1 MCSLYKPKFTT
12 KKPTFVAPKK
22 DSIMAEPTE
31 NISKQAP
38 FQTRRRGNLSANA
51 DFVDYGK
58 LPPQAKDLEE
68 AVLGALMLEKDA
80 IDTVAD
86 ILKPDSFYVEAHQ
99 VIYRAIVQLY
109 RNNEPIDMLT
119 VVTRLRQNGELEKIG
134 GPYYVAQLTN
144 KVASAANIEFH
155 ARIVAQKYIQRELIT
170 SSTEIIRD
178 AYEDTTDVF
187 ELLDKAET
195 SIMNISENNIKKAS
209 EDIASIIKK
218 EMDELNVRIHSDEHL
233 NGVSSG
239 FRELDKFTGG
249 WQKSDL
255 IIVAARPGMGK
266 TAFTLALARNS
277 AVDHKK
283 PVAIFS
289 LEMSSGQL
297 VQRMISMET
306 EISAE
311 KIRRGDMKEYEL
323 LQLTSKLDNLGKA
336 QIFIDDTPGINL
348 FELRSKVRK
357 LHQKHGISLLVIDY
371 LQLMSG
377 SHDGKGGGN
386 REQEISQ
393 ISRGLK
399 SLAKELNIPIIA
411 LSQLSRATETRGGDK
426 KPLLSDLRESGA
438 IEQDADIVIFLYR
451 GEYYGIE
458 TDSEGNSSK
467 GIAEIILAKHRNGQL
482 GTVKAKFIN
491 HLAKFAD
498 MHDIV
503 TDEQIAIENNGNKQ
517 IFKKFSSRMND
528 PQQDSGNIDASR
540 SHKTDD
546 FDDDSPPF

>member
-1 MCSLYKPKFTT
+1 
-12 KKPTFVAPKK
+12 
-22 DSIMAEPTE
+22 MAEPLENTRQTSFTARRKTNLGGNTE
-31 NISKQAP
+31 
-38 FQTRRRGNLSANA
+38 
-51 DFVDYGK
+51 FVDYGK

-68 AVLGALMLEKDA
+68 AVLGALMLENDA

-86 ILKPDSFYVEAHQ
+86 ILKPESFYVEAHQ
-99 VIYRAIVQLY
+99 VIYRAIRELY
-109 RNNEPIDMLT
+109 QSNSPIDMLT
-119 VVTRLRQNGELEKIG
+119 VVARLRQNGDLEKIG
-134 GPYYVAQLTN
+134 GPYYIAQLTN
-144 KVASAANIEFH
+144 KVASAANIEYH
-155 ARIVAQKYIQRELIT
+155 ARIVAQKYIQRELIA

-187 ELLDKAET
+187 ELLDRAET
-195 SIMNISENNIKKAS
+195 NVMNISENNIKKAS
-209 EDIASIIKK
+209 EDIATIIKK
-218 EMDELNVRIHSDEHL
+218 EMEELNVRINSDEHL

-239 FRELDKFTGG
+239 FRELDKYTGG
-249 WQKSDL
+249 WQKTDL
-255 IIVAARPGMGK
+255 IIVGARPGMGK
-266 TAFTLALARNS
+266 TAFTLALARNA
-277 AVDHKK
+277 AVDHQK

-311 KIRRGDMKEYEL
+311 KIRRGDMQQYEL
-323 LQLTSKLDNLGKA
+323 LQLTSKLDKLQDAK
-336 QIFIDDTPGINL
+336 IFIDDTPGINL

-357 LHQKHGISLLVIDY
+357 LKQKHDIQMLVIDY

-377 SHDGKGGGN
+377 AHDGKTGN

-399 SLAKELNIPIIA
+399 GLAKELQIPVIA
-411 LSQLSRATETRGGDK
+411 LSQLSRSVETRGGTK

-438 IEQDADIVIFLYR
+438 IEQDADLIIFLYR
-451 GEYYGIE
+451 GEYYGLE
-458 TDSEGNSSK
+458 TDEEGTSTK
-467 GIAEIILAKHRNGQL
+467 GTAEIILAKHRNGQL

-498 MHDIV
+498 MNDLV

-528 PQQDSGNIDASR
+528 PQQDHSGEGFDVSR
-540 SHKTDD
+540 SHKQDD
-546 FDDDSPPF
+546 FEDTPPF